1 MNPTAINYIEFNVQN
16 IERSK
21 TFYTHLGWSFIDYG
35 PNYCEFNSGS
45 IKGGFYQ
52 VDNINSNGGALII
65 LYSENLESTLETL
78 KNAGAIITT
87 EIMSFPG
94 GRRFHFQDLDS
105 YELAVWSDL

>member
-21 TFYTHLGWSFIDYG
+21 AFYTHLGWSFINYG

-65 LYSENLESTLETL
+65 LYSENLESTLKTL
-78 KNAGAIITT
+78 KNAGAINVKRPSLTR
-87 EIMSFPG
+87 EGLLF
-94 GRRFHFQDLDS
+94 
-105 YELAVWSDL
+105 